1 MLSRS
6 IFRFFALVATLVLSF
21 AAGAQSYP
29 SKSLRIVVPFGAGGV
44 ADLTARTVAQKM
56 SESLGQSVVIDNR
69 PGAGGIVA
77 AEMVAKSEPDGYT
90 LLLMSNANAVSA
102 GLFKVLPFDPLKD
115 FTPVSL
121 MGTFDLAI
129 VTSASASEYEE
140 RCLQAGADVFIEKSS
155 SPTQIIAALRSLLIT
170 EDESGEEAA
179 TTAGPTKLS
188 KRQKQLILMLD
199 QGLSNRDIAE
209 KLNIS
214 EHTVK
219 VHFWRLFR
227 RLGVNSRTQALH
239 FARTNGWLGI

>member
-1 MLSRS
+1 M
-6 IFRFFALVATLVLSF
+6 
-21 AAGAQSYP
+21 
-29 SKSLRIVVPFGAGGV
+29 
-44 ADLTARTVAQKM
+44 TVY
-56 SESLGQSVVIDNR
+56 VIDDHPLMR
-69 PGAGGIVA
+69 DALTMLVHRVKPGLKIIPIPKLNVVESTVEKNGA
-77 AEMVAKSEPDGYT
+77 AELFCLDLQLPDTLGMSGVQLLKAKFPD
-90 LLLMSNANAVSA
+90 V
-102 GLFKVLPFDPLKD
+102 P
-115 FTPVSL
+115 
-121 MGTFDLAI
+121 LAI

-179 TTAGPTKLS
+179 STAGPTKLS